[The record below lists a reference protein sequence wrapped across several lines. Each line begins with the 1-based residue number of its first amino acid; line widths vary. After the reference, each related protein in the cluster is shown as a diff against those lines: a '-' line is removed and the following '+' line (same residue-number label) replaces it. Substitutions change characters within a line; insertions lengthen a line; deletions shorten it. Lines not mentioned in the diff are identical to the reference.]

1 MQPIDFSQFAR
12 RRAAGRQQ
20 AHDSVAMT
28 EAPDGDRWAQLHT
41 EKPEHEINE
50 EGMSPDVDEADF
62 WGDLQFRLAYP
73 THRLR
78 TH

>member
-1 MQPIDFSQFAR
+1 MQLIDFSQFAR

-20 AHDSVAMT
+20 AHDVTMT
-28 EAPDGDRWAQLHT
+28 EAPDGDRWFQLHSK
-41 EKPEHEINE
+41 KPEHEINE
-50 EGMSPDVDEADF
+50 GMAPDVDEADF